1 MGWQTLWG
9 QPTLRPQGH
18 RRGPGAGGVARRLPG
33 RGSGGGWGQR
43 ADGGIGSRR
52 PLVDQRTLHS
62 DADKRA
68 REGLTPGE
76 VEAREGW

>member
-18 RRGPGAGGVARRLPG
+18 RRGPRAWGVARRLPG
-33 RGSGGGWGQR
+33 LGSGGGWGQR

-62 DADKRA
+62 DADKRPV
-68 REGLTPGE
+68 RVSLQGE
-76 VEAREGW
+76 VEARESW